1 MKKNKVLS
9 LLLIC
14 SLMLSGCNL
23 IKEETTNGK
32 TIIPEYTDKI
42 NCSILKDVKM
52 VINQDSINTIVLTND
67 GELYRLGKYSDGT
80 NCKKIEHNFDIKII
94 FNQDGLYGEDGKFYK
109 IEDNN
114 IIESNDF
121 FYEEALLELMKNVDD
136 IIKVSRDFN
145 SDYDNKN
152 GIPYYVLKSDGN
164 LYKII
169 VSMHE
174 DKYQF
179 SEELFKSY
187 PDEKIIDIG
196 ISYFDELKYIK
207 TDKSYY
213 INKVKDER
221 CYDYDDIK
229 CDYDLVKDDFF
240 TKKYNDISFLY
251 ECTGGHYGCNY
262 ILKNGKKYEDH
273 IGG

>member
-1 MKKNKVLS
+1 MKKIKVLNI
-9 LLLIC
+9 LLIC

-94 FNQDGLYGEDGKFYK
+94 FNQDGCLYGEDGKFYK
-109 IEDNN
+109 IEDEKV
-114 IIESNDF
+114 IETN
-121 FYEEALLELMKNVDD
+121 ELAINEALFEIIKGIDN
-136 IIKVSRDFN
+136 IIKVSRDY
-145 SDYDNKN
+145 SDDGMTFYALKN
-152 GIPYYVLKSDGN
+152 DGN
-164 LYKII
+164 LYKIVATMI
-169 VSMHE
+169 K
-174 DKYQF
+174 DKYKLT
-179 SEELFKSY
+179 EEIYKSY
-187 PDEKIIDIG
+187 SDEKIIDFG
-196 ISYFDELKYIK
+196 ISHFDELKYIK